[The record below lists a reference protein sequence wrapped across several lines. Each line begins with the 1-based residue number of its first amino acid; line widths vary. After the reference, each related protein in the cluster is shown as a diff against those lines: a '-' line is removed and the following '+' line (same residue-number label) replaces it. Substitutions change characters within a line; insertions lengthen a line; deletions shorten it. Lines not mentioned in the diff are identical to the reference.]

1 MSELIVSNMP
11 WVWLGVC
18 VLLLIIEALTT
29 ALTTIW
35 GAASALVL
43 VFLSTLNIPIRWQLI
58 IFLVLTIVLVVTT
71 RPIFL
76 RKMKEK
82 RTNVDNLLGQ
92 EVKVTKTITKFEKG
106 LAETRNGVSW
116 TATSEDESEIKK
128 GSVCII
134 SSVEGNTL
142 KLKLKED

>member
-35 GAASALVL
+35 GAVSALVL